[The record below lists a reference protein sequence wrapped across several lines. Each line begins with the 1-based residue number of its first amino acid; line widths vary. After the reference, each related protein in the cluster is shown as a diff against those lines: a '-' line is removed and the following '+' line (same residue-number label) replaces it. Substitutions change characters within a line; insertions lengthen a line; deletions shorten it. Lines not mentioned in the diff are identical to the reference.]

1 MRFGSKLMDT
11 GQCERVGVIDD
22 NIEKQGLE
30 IEGPPVR
37 GSGGDLLAMAQ
48 QEGVTD
54 IVVAIQ
60 GPISGEMFRAL
71 LDARENGIDIV
82 QMPVLY
88 EELFGRVPIRHLES
102 DWILRSF
109 LDQVRVSR
117 AYVLIKRSVDI
128 AGAVAGLIAAVI
140 ILPWACLAMVIDTG
154 RPVFFVQ
161 YRMGQGGTNYN
172 IVKLRTMHQ
181 DAEPEG
187 EAVWAVEKDPR
198 VTRVGRLLRATFIDE
213 LPQFWN
219 VLKGDMSLVG
229 PRPERPE
236 HVAQLEKEIPFYR
249 ARLLVKPGISGWA
262 QVNYSKG
269 ASTAGS
275 EEKLEYDLYYIKHR
289 GVVMDTWIILR
300 TIGSVVGF
308 RGV

>member
-1 MRFGSKLMDT
+1 T
-11 GQCERVGVIDD
+11 
-22 NIEKQGLE
+22 
-30 IEGPPVR
+30 PVR
-37 GSGGDLLAMAQ
+37 GSDGDLLALAQ

-140 ILPWACLAMVIDTG
+140 ILPWACLAIVIDTG

-161 YRMGQGGTNYN
+161 YRMGQGGTHYN

-219 VLKGDMSLVG
+219 VLFGSMSLVG
-229 PRPERPE
+229 PRP
-236 HVAQLEKEIPFYR
+236 
-249 ARLLVKPGISGWA
+249 
-262 QVNYSKG
+262 
-269 ASTAGS
+269 
-275 EEKLEYDLYYIKHR
+275 
-289 GVVMDTWIILR
+289 
-300 TIGSVVGF
+300 
-308 RGV
+308 